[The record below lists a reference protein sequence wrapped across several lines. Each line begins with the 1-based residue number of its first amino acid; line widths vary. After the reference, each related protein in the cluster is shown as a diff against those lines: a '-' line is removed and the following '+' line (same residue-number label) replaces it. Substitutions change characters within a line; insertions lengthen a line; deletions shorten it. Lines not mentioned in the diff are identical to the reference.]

1 MEVSLSG
8 HYGYRRLL
16 TAAAPSVAMML
27 VSSVYGIVDGLFV
40 SNFAGKSG
48 FAAVNLMYP
57 PMMILGAMG
66 LMVGSGGAA
75 LVGKVQGEGYPQKA
89 DRVFTM
95 LLRFLAVVG
104 IAVGVLFAVF
114 CPVVARWLG
123 ADEGMM
129 EECITYG
136 RISMVGMPFFMLQQ
150 AMQSFYMA
158 AERPQ
163 LGTWV
168 SVACGVVNIVF
179 DALFVWLMKWG
190 VAGAAWATVLAQVVG
205 GGFPLLYFGSRRLNK
220 GSLHLRRNSK
230 TLWPYVGKAC
240 TNGLSEYVSGISLSI
255 VSMCYNLQLM
265 RYLGEDGVA
274 AYGVVMYLTFVIAA
288 FFIGYNITLTP
299 IIGYHFGARDVAEQR
314 SLLRKSLVIIGLTG
328 LVLTA
333 VAETASSPAAR
344 FFVGYDEGLLA
355 LTIKAIRVYMLC
367 FLICGWSMFA
377 SALFTGL
384 QNGVVSAVAAFMRS
398 LVFEMAAVWI
408 LPAVVGIDGI
418 WWAVNVAEVL
428 TLLFCIFLVWR
439 YAPQLITSQ
448 SISR

>member
-1 MEVSLSG
+1 MDVSLSG

-16 TAAAPSVAMML
+16 WASAPSVAMML

-57 PMMILGAMG
+57 PMMILGALG

-75 LVGKVQGEGYPQKA
+75 LVGKIQGEGYPQKA

-95 LLRFLAVVG
+95 LLRFLASVG
-104 IAVGVLFAVF
+104 VAVGVLFAVF
-114 CPVVARWLG
+114 CPLIARWLG

-129 EECITYG
+129 DECVVYG

-168 SVACGVVNIVF
+168 SVACGIVNVAL
-179 DALFVWLMKWG
+179 DALFVWILGWG

-205 GGFPLLYFGSRRLNK
+205 GGFPMIYFGSKRLNR

-230 TLWPYVGKAC
+230 TIWPYVGKAC

-265 RYLGEDGVA
+265 HHIGEDGVA

-299 IIGYHFGARDVAEQR
+299 IIGYHYGARDVDEQR
-314 SLLRKSLVIIGLTG
+314 SLLRKSLVIIGVTG
-328 LVLTA
+328 LLLTA
-333 VAETASSPAAR
+333 VAELLSGPAAR

-355 LTIKAIRVYMLC
+355 LTTKAIRIYMLC

-398 LVFEMAAVWI
+398 LVFEMAAVWL
-408 LPAVVGIDGI
+408 LPVFFGIDGI
-418 WWAVNVAEVL
+418 WWAVNVSEVL
-428 TLLFCIFLVWR
+428 TLLFCMVLVWR
-439 YAPQLITSQ
+439 YAPHLVTKTTRS
-448 SISR
+448 

>member
-1 MEVSLSG
+1 MDVSLSG

-16 TAAAPSVAMML
+16 WASVPSVAMML

-57 PMMILGAMG
+57 PMMILGALG

-75 LVGKVQGEGYPQKA
+75 LVGKIQGEGYPQKA

-95 LLRFLAVVG
+95 LLRFLASVG
-104 IAVGVLFAVF
+104 VAVGVLFAVF
-114 CPVVARWLG
+114 CPLIARWLG

-129 EECITYG
+129 DECVVYG

-168 SVACGVVNIVF
+168 SVACGIVNVAL
-179 DALFVWLMKWG
+179 DALFVWILGWG

-205 GGFPLLYFGSRRLNK
+205 GGFPMIYFGSKRLNR

-230 TLWPYVGKAC
+230 TIWPYVGKAC

-265 RYLGEDGVA
+265 HHIGEDGVA

-299 IIGYHFGARDVAEQR
+299 IIGYHYGARDVDEQR
-314 SLLRKSLVIIGLTG
+314 SLLRKSLVIIGVTG
-328 LVLTA
+328 LLLTA
-333 VAETASSPAAR
+333 VAELLSGPAAR

-355 LTIKAIRVYMLC
+355 LTTKAIRIYMLC

-398 LVFEMAAVWI
+398 LVFEMAAVWL
-408 LPAVVGIDGI
+408 LPVFFGIDGI
-418 WWAVNVAEVL
+418 WWAVNVSEVL
-428 TLLFCIFLVWR
+428 TLLFCMVLVWR
-439 YAPQLITSQ
+439 YAPHLVTKTTRS
-448 SISR
+448 

>member
-1 MEVSLSG
+1 MDVSLSG

-16 TAAAPSVAMML
+16 WASAPSVAMML

-57 PMMILGAMG
+57 PMMILGALG

-75 LVGKVQGEGYPQKA
+75 LVGKIQGEGYPQKA

-95 LLRFLAVVG
+95 LLRFLASVG
-104 IAVGVLFAVF
+104 VAVGVLFAVF
-114 CPVVARWLG
+114 CPLIARWLG

-129 EECITYG
+129 DECVVYG

-168 SVACGVVNIVF
+168 SVACGIVNVAL
-179 DALFVWLMKWG
+179 DALFVWILGWG

-205 GGFPLLYFGSRRLNK
+205 GGFPMIYFGSKRLNR

-230 TLWPYVGKAC
+230 TIWPYVGKAC

-265 RYLGEDGVA
+265 HHIGEDGVA

-299 IIGYHFGARDVAEQR
+299 IIGYHYGARDVDEQR
-314 SLLRKSLVIIGLTG
+314 SLLRKSLVIIGVTG
-328 LVLTA
+328 LLLTA
-333 VAETASSPAAR
+333 VAELLSGPAAR

-355 LTIKAIRVYMLC
+355 LTTKAIRIYMLC

-398 LVFEMAAVWI
+398 LVFEMAAVWL
-408 LPAVVGIDGI
+408 LPVFFGIDGI
-418 WWAVNVAEVL
+418 WWAVNVSEVL
-428 TLLFCIFLVWR
+428 TLLFCMVLVWR
-439 YAPQLITSQ
+439 YAPHLVTKAT
-448 SISR
+448 RY

>member
-1 MEVSLSG
+1 MDEC
-8 HYGYRRLL
+8 
-16 TAAAPSVAMML
+16 
-27 VSSVYGIVDGLFV
+27 
-40 SNFAGKSG
+40 
-48 FAAVNLMYP
+48 
-57 PMMILGAMG
+57 
-66 LMVGSGGAA
+66 
-75 LVGKVQGEGYPQKA
+75 
-89 DRVFTM
+89 
-95 LLRFLAVVG
+95 VV
-104 IAVGVLFAVF
+104 
-114 CPVVARWLG
+114 
-123 ADEGMM
+123 
-129 EECITYG
+129 YG

-168 SVACGVVNIVF
+168 SVACGIVNVAL
-179 DALFVWLMKWG
+179 DALFVWILGWG

-205 GGFPLLYFGSRRLNK
+205 GGFPMIYFGSKRLNR

-230 TLWPYVGKAC
+230 TIWPYVGKAC

-265 RYLGEDGVA
+265 HHIGEDGVA

-299 IIGYHFGARDVAEQR
+299 IIGYHYGARDVDEQR
-314 SLLRKSLVIIGLTG
+314 SLLRKSLVIIGVTG
-328 LVLTA
+328 LLLTA
-333 VAETASSPAAR
+333 VAELLSGPAAR

-355 LTIKAIRVYMLC
+355 LTNKAIRIYMLC

-398 LVFEMAAVWI
+398 LVFEMAAVWL
-408 LPAVVGIDGI
+408 LPVFFGIDGI
-418 WWAVNVAEVL
+418 WWAVNVSEVL
-428 TLLFCIFLVWR
+428 TLLFCMVLVWR
-439 YAPQLITSQ
+439 YARQLV
-448 SISR
+448 

>member
-1 MEVSLSG
+1 MDVSLSG

-16 TAAAPSVAMML
+16 WASAPSVAMML

-57 PMMILGAMG
+57 PMMILGALG

-75 LVGKVQGEGYPQKA
+75 LVGKIQGEGYPQKA

-95 LLRFLAVVG
+95 LLRFLASVG
-104 IAVGVLFAVF
+104 VAVGVLFAVF
-114 CPVVARWLG
+114 CPLIARWLG

-129 EECITYG
+129 DECVVYG

-168 SVACGVVNIVF
+168 SVACGIVNVAL
-179 DALFVWLMKWG
+179 DALFVWILGWG

-205 GGFPLLYFGSRRLNK
+205 GGFPMIYFGSKRLNR

-230 TLWPYVGKAC
+230 TIWPYVGKAC

-265 RYLGEDGVA
+265 HHIGEDGVA

-299 IIGYHFGARDVAEQR
+299 IIGYHYGARDVDEQR
-314 SLLRKSLVIIGLTG
+314 SLLRKSLVIIGVTG
-328 LVLTA
+328 LLLTA
-333 VAETASSPAAR
+333 VAELLSGPAAR

-355 LTIKAIRVYMLC
+355 LTTKAIRIYMLC

-398 LVFEMAAVWI
+398 LVFEMAAVWL
-408 LPAVVGIDGI
+408 LPVFFGIDGI
-418 WWAVNVAEVL
+418 WWAVNVSEVL
-428 TLLFCIFLVWR
+428 TLLFCMVLVWR
-439 YAPQLITSQ
+439 YARQLV
-448 SISR
+448 

>member
-1 MEVSLSG
+1 MDVSLSG

-16 TAAAPSVAMML
+16 WASVPSVAMML

-57 PMMILGAMG
+57 PMMILGALG

-75 LVGKVQGEGYPQKA
+75 LVGKIQGEGYPQKA

-95 LLRFLAVVG
+95 LLRFLASVG
-104 IAVGVLFAVF
+104 VAVGVLFAVF
-114 CPVVARWLG
+114 CPLIARWLG

-129 EECITYG
+129 DECVVYG

-168 SVACGVVNIVF
+168 SVACGIVNVAL
-179 DALFVWLMKWG
+179 DALFVWILGWG

-205 GGFPLLYFGSRRLNK
+205 GGFPMIYFGSKRLNR

-230 TLWPYVGKAC
+230 TIWPYVGKAC

-265 RYLGEDGVA
+265 HHIGEDGVA

-299 IIGYHFGARDVAEQR
+299 IIGYHYGARDVDEQR
-314 SLLRKSLVIIGLTG
+314 SLLRKSLVIIGVTG
-328 LVLTA
+328 LLLTA
-333 VAETASSPAAR
+333 VAELLGGPAAR

-355 LTIKAIRVYMLC
+355 LTTKAIRIYMLC

-398 LVFEMAAVWI
+398 LVFEMAAVWL
-408 LPAVVGIDGI
+408 LPVFFGIDGI
-418 WWAVNVAEVL
+418 WWAVNVSEVL
-428 TLLFCIFLVWR
+428 TLLFCMVLVWR
-439 YAPQLITSQ
+439 YARQLV
-448 SISR
+448 

>member
-1 MEVSLSG
+1 MDVSLSG

-16 TAAAPSVAMML
+16 WASVPSVAMML

-57 PMMILGAMG
+57 PMMILGALG

-75 LVGKVQGEGYPQKA
+75 LVGKIQGEGYPQKA

-95 LLRFLAVVG
+95 LLRFLASVG
-104 IAVGVLFAVF
+104 VAVGVLFAVF
-114 CPVVARWLG
+114 CPLIARWLG

-129 EECITYG
+129 DECVVYG

-168 SVACGVVNIVF
+168 SVACGIVNVAL
-179 DALFVWLMKWG
+179 DALFVWILGWG

-205 GGFPLLYFGSRRLNK
+205 GGFPMIYFGSKRLNR

-230 TLWPYVGKAC
+230 TIWPYVGKAC

-265 RYLGEDGVA
+265 HHIGEDGVA

-299 IIGYHFGARDVAEQR
+299 IIGYHYGARDVDEQR
-314 SLLRKSLVIIGLTG
+314 SLLRKSLVIIGVTG
-328 LVLTA
+328 LLLTA
-333 VAETASSPAAR
+333 VAELLSGPAAR

-355 LTIKAIRVYMLC
+355 LTNKAIRIYMLC

-398 LVFEMAAVWI
+398 LVFEMAAVWL
-408 LPAVVGIDGI
+408 LPVFFGIDGI
-418 WWAVNVAEVL
+418 WWAVNVSEVL
-428 TLLFCIFLVWR
+428 TLLFCMVLVWR
-439 YAPQLITSQ
+439 YARQLV
-448 SISR
+448 

>member
-1 MEVSLSG
+1 MDVSLSG

-16 TAAAPSVAMML
+16 WASAPSVAMML

-57 PMMILGAMG
+57 PMMILGALG

-75 LVGKVQGEGYPQKA
+75 LVGKIQGEGYPQKA

-95 LLRFLAVVG
+95 LLRFLASVG
-104 IAVGVLFAVF
+104 VAVGVLIAVF
-114 CPVVARWLG
+114 CPLIARWLG

-129 EECITYG
+129 DECVVYG

-168 SVACGVVNIVF
+168 SVACGIVNVAL
-179 DALFVWLMKWG
+179 DALFVWILGWG

-205 GGFPLLYFGSRRLNK
+205 GGFPMIYFGSKRINR

-230 TLWPYVGKAC
+230 TIWPYVGKAC

-265 RYLGEDGVA
+265 HHIGEDGVA

-299 IIGYHFGARDVAEQR
+299 IIGYHYGARDVDEQR
-314 SLLRKSLVIIGLTG
+314 SLLRKSLVIIGVTG
-328 LVLTA
+328 LLLTA
-333 VAETASSPAAR
+333 VAELLSGPAAR

-355 LTIKAIRVYMLC
+355 LTNKAIRIYMLC

-398 LVFEMAAVWI
+398 LVFEMAAVWL
-408 LPAVVGIDGI
+408 LPVFFGIDGI
-418 WWAVNVAEVL
+418 WWAVNVSEVL
-428 TLLFCIFLVWR
+428 TLLFCMVLVWR
-439 YAPQLITSQ
+439 YARQLV
-448 SISR
+448 

>member
-1 MEVSLSG
+1 MDVSLSG

-16 TAAAPSVAMML
+16 WASAPSVAMML

-57 PMMILGAMG
+57 PMMILGALG

-75 LVGKVQGEGYPQKA
+75 LVGKIQGEGYPQKA

-95 LLRFLAVVG
+95 LLRFLASVG
-104 IAVGVLFAVF
+104 VAVGVLFAVF
-114 CPVVARWLG
+114 CPLIARWLG

-129 EECITYG
+129 DECVVYG

-168 SVACGVVNIVF
+168 SVACGIVNVAL
-179 DALFVWLMKWG
+179 DALFVWILGWG

-205 GGFPLLYFGSRRLNK
+205 GGFPMIYFGSKRLNR

-230 TLWPYVGKAC
+230 TIWPYVGKAC

-265 RYLGEDGVA
+265 HHIGEDGVA

-299 IIGYHFGARDVAEQR
+299 IIGYHYGARDVDEQR
-314 SLLRKSLVIIGLTG
+314 SLLRKSLVIIGVTG
-328 LVLTA
+328 LLLTA
-333 VAETASSPAAR
+333 VAELLGGPAAR

-355 LTIKAIRVYMLC
+355 LTTKAIRIYMLC

-398 LVFEMAAVWI
+398 LVFEMAAVWL
-408 LPAVVGIDGI
+408 LPVFFGIDGI
-418 WWAVNVAEVL
+418 WWAVNVSEVL
-428 TLLFCIFLVWR
+428 TLLFCMVLVWR
-439 YAPQLITSQ
+439 YAPHLVTKAT
-448 SISR
+448 RY